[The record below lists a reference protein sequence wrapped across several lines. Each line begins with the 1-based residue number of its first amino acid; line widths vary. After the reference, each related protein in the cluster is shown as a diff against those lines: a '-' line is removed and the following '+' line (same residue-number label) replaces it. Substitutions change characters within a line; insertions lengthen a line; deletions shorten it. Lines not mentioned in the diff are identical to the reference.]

1 MTLRERLDAELK
13 QAMRAKDEIALS
25 VIRMIRSLVKNR
37 EIDQKTILDDTGIAE
52 VITTLAKQRR
62 ESIRMFGEAGRADL
76 VAKEEKELA
85 LLLSFLPS
93 QLTIEE
99 IIRIVSEVV
108 SQTGATGLK
117 ELGVVM
123 KAVKPLVAGRADGAV
138 VSGIVKE
145 KLS

>member
-62 ESIRMFGEAGRADL
+62 ESIRMFGEAGRAEL